1 MSCLTRVASSAT
13 KSRSRIT
20 TLRSPL
26 SKRLL
31 ESQLWLPH
39 TRKVLDEEEQEQEPI
54 QAKDELIQAKDD
66 TILELRLALKDIE
79 VGDRELSRPTD
90 PARIRWAVPLARIYG
105 VLPLPCPSCG
115 GPMKILAFLTDP
127 SVVSNI
133 LLHLDLHHLPSPL
146 SPARGP
152 AQGDFL
158 FDQTSRFDAT
168 DAEPEPDQRFASV
181 PSCSIGRCR
190 MNSQTDDRKRCSNP
204 GSPPAST
211 P

>member
-20 TLRSPL
+20 TLRSAL

-31 ESQLWLPH
+31 ESQWWLPH

-66 TILELRLALKDIE
+66 TILELRLALKDLE